1 MMDTLD
7 RDGRR
12 TLGLLALLLVV
23 ALAASQFFV
32 WDIGRSTQGLLAA
45 QEEAAASV
53 LLAEGVPQTTVASA
67 FAKDAAVTAEGTA
80 FLEKTG
86 HDGAGAPFLLAPLWT
101 QMVRAGGVAFA
112 GTLAVGGLALAIVG
126 RLLRR
131 QTRRDLAAADTV
143 AAYAG
148 GDLSGALPKNE
159 SGAQALLYGAVE
171 DLARTLAA
179 KSENEQRVK
188 DFLKRMLSDISHQVK
203 TPLAALRMYNEI
215 ILAEPENAGTVRDF
229 AAKSEGALDKLE
241 ALIQALLRLTRL
253 DAGSVTFARQAV
265 ALSVLVT
272 QALAPL
278 QTRAAREGKT
288 LTLQGDPAEVLCCDA
303 AWTEEAIANLVKNA
317 LDHTAPGG
325 HVCVRW
331 ERDPAALRL
340 TVADDGAGISPEDIH
355 HIFKRFYRST
365 PHSAGGVGL
374 GLPIAKA
381 IIEGQGGALTVESAP
396 GEGTR
401 FTALF
406 PTGEGAG
413 TDLTIS

>member
-12 TLGLLALLLVV
+12 ALGLLTLLLVV

-32 WDIGRSTQGLLAA
+32 WGIGRSTQGLLAA

-53 LLAEGVPQTTVASA
+53 LLAEGVPQTTVARA
-67 FAKDAAVTAEGTA
+67 FAKDAAVTEEGTA

-86 HDGAGAPFLLAPLWT
+86 HDGTGAPFLLAPLRA

-112 GTLAVGGLALAIVG
+112 GTLAVGGLALAVVG
-126 RLLRR
+126 GLLRR
-131 QTRRDLAAADTV
+131 QTRRDLAAADTL
-143 AAYAG
+143 AAYAA
-148 GDLSGALPKNE
+148 GDLSVRLPKHE
-159 SGAQALLYGAVE
+159 VGAQALLYGAVE

-215 ILAEPENAGTVRDF
+215 ILTEPENVGTVRDF

-241 ALIQALLRLTRL
+241 QLIQALLRLTRL
-253 DAGSVTFARQAV
+253 DAGSVDFARQTV

-272 QALAPL
+272 QALAPF

-288 LTLQGDPAEVLCCDA
+288 LTVQGDRAAVLCCDA
-303 AWTEEAIANLVKNA
+303 AWTEEAIVNLVKNA

-340 TVADDGAGISPEDIH
+340 TVADDGTGIPPEDIH

-365 PHSAGGVGL
+365 PDRAGGVGL

>member
-32 WDIGRSTQGLLAA
+32 WGIGRSTQGLLAA

-80 FLEKTG
+80 FLEKIG
-86 HDGAGAPFLLAPLWT
+86 HDGTGAPFLLAPVQA

-112 GTLAVGGLALAIVG
+112 GTLAIGALVLGIVGGL
-126 RLLRR
+126 LRR
-131 QTRRDLAAADTV
+131 EARRCLAAADTV

-159 SGAQALLYGAVE
+159 SGALAQLFGAVE
-171 DLARTLAA
+171 ELAHSLQA

-229 AAKSEGALDKLE
+229 AAKSERALDKLE

-265 ALSVLVT
+265 ALSTLIDR
-272 QALAPL
+272 ALAPF
-278 QTRAAREGKT
+278 QTRAVREGET
-288 LTLQGDPAEVLCCDA
+288 LTVQGDPAAVLYCDA

-331 ERDPAALRL
+331 DRDPAALRL
-340 TVADDGAGISPEDIH
+340 TVADDGAGIPPEDIH
-355 HIFKRFYRST
+355 HIFKRFYRSKT
-365 PHSAGGVGL
+365 GPAALNGVGL

-396 GEGTR
+396 GEGAT
-401 FTALF
+401 FTMTF
-406 PTGEGAG
+406 PTEAA
-413 TDLTIS
+413 DLTIS